1 MMTRMNWL
9 WALRPL
15 FDSLKAFHCDSNK
28 RHVEKAN
35 FLDALEKV
43 KSTLDLKQPTDVFV
57 ETTISFGAAWSQF
70 TEHLPE
76 YFTFDNLFDVLLFTT
91 VASQFVYDLHGLN

>member
-1 MMTRMNWL
+1 MSRMNWL

-15 FDSLKAFHCDSNK
+15 FDSLMAFHCDSRK

-43 KSTLDLKQPTDVFV
+43 KPTLGLKD
-57 ETTISFGAAWSQF
+57 
-70 TEHLPE
+70 
-76 YFTFDNLFDVLLFTT
+76 
-91 VASQFVYDLHGLN
+91 